1 MQNHSIQS
9 SQIRFYLKKL
19 TPNELGYR
27 KGKLTTGQMF
37 FVSKFAADFFPHLSR
52 EINNDCVTIRVKTAS
67 SDCIAYLNLVYHN
80 DKHNTS
86 GGSRD
91 EYRIYLNTDIAHH
104 PRVFEP
110 HDILIFERIETDFY
124 ILNVS
129 KPESDGYEKLSQK
142 IAANKLRGNH
152 ALLDSL

>member
-1 MQNHSIQS
+1 MQSLQ
-9 SQIRFYLKKL
+9 QRFYLKKL

-37 FVSKFAADFFPHLSR
+37 FISKLAADFFPQLSKD
-52 EINNDCVTIRVKTAS
+52 INNDCVKIRVKGAS
-67 SDCIAYLNLVYHN
+67 SDCISYLNLVYHN
-80 DKHNTS
+80 DKHNTP

-91 EYRIYLNTDIAHH
+91 EYRIYLNTDIAPH